1 MMYPLLCFTAD
12 SCCSAVQKK
21 RCKKC
26 GLRKDGKVAPRECSR
41 RPAASGVGLRRVPVV
56 PRLPAASQFAC
67 LRAPAPPLRAPAAPL
82 SARATPQPAPAAPL
96 SVRATLQPHCAA
108 PLSAPAAPLTDPTK
122 SYDEDAAAV
131 ALMIPDLFNACALDV
146 SIPQDPVSVSA
157 WADRILLASD
167 GDVFKGCFDDSDPV
181 PAQRPSTKPSAASAV
196 APRTTLNTAI
206 SADGSALKPA
216 SRGSAV
222 PARFSGATRSVL
234 KPRALR
240 VPRTTPKPACPAG
253 ESAPKSGSQGSAV
266 PAAGSATKQALPG
279 TGVASASSAGS
290 VPPDTAIAASQA
302 ASNPPESVGSVEEE
316 PLRRQ
321 LPCGASA
328 VSSRRELQSSP
339 DSIASGD
346 VSNSRS
352 PREISTSTLPDV
364 PKPPARRGPS
374 LDSTAPVPSQPPA
387 LTESKS
393 PPEQDARESVTRQP
407 SSTAVAST
415 VEAPRRKP
423 GPKSRVQS
431 LSPAMPD
438 QTAGPSKRGRRRSP
452 KSPPGSR
459 TTLAN
464 RLQMTMA
471 LVDEERD
478 LRCSKCDIRFG
489 SPRDLAGHLRQHNAK
504 RPFQCDECGKSFAEY
519 WTLRMHQFIHTGEKP
534 FQCAV
539 CSKKFRAKDSLR
551 QHMALHS
558 GEKRYPCKSCGEKFK
573 FRSSQHRH
581 RKFCRGP
588 APQT

>member
-1 MMYPLLCFTAD
+1 MVSDTSHELLRFRNRKLLPFG
-12 SCCSAVQKK
+12 AVQKK

-240 VPRTTPKPACPAG
+240 VP
-253 ESAPKSGSQGSAV
+253 
-266 PAAGSATKQALPG
+266 
-279 TGVASASSAGS
+279 SAGS